1 MTAIYDTFCSRY
13 YTEKGIHARL
23 ENFQKIS
30 QRTDLKQHF
39 LVGNNNFKKISNVY
53 FYSLIYKLS

>member
-1 MTAIYDTFCSRY
+1 MTAIYGTFCSRY

-39 LVGNNNFKKISNVY
+39 LVGNNNFKKNTQC
-53 FYSLIYKLS
+53 LLL